1 VRYVLAAFAFQ
12 PDCRRIHAEDLVDD
26 LIQVRE
32 VQDHFVTNFT
42 ELLQSVHDL
51 LVQLVLNLGILGQD
65 IGRVGQG
72 RGRGF
77 EPGQQKDV
85 RLQFQTTDKEEKA
98 FLKSTPVTV
107 GTSFKAT

>member
-1 VRYVLAAFAFQ
+1 M
-12 PDCRRIHAEDLVDD
+12 
-26 LIQVRE
+26 
-32 VQDHFVTNFT
+32 TNFT
-42 ELLQSVHDL
+42 LSGSKAISSSLRSGDKLRVDDYELLQSVHDL